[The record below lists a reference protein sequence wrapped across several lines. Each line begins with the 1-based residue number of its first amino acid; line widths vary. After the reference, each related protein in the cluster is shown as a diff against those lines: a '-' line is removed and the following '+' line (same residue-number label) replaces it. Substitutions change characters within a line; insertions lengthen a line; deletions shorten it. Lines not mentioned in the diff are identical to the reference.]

1 MFIVS
6 TNSTRCIICQQ
17 ITHNDLELTLVVL
30 HSNFFYCTHYLNA
43 SSAKS
48 DHYFLAGILITN
60 LLLRTVHVHK
70 RNASSRSSSRAAAD
84 AEAVAMEQIAY
95 DARSLQQSL
104 LTAMMGDR
112 LCRNFDWTLSAL
124 DAMEDDVSD
133 WIGRL
138 SVLERHMFERGVEA
152 SGAVKTWREYGCS
165 RMGVSLAVVKGR
177 SMGGGKR
184 GSVTPSSSGSGV
196 LGGGGEKQ
204 RVVTPNL

>member
-1 MFIVS
+1 MRAP
-6 TNSTRCIICQQ
+6 TL
-17 ITHNDLELTLVVL
+17 HNT
-30 HSNFFYCTHYLNA
+30 

-70 RNASSRSSSRAAAD
+70 RNSRPSSSRAAAD
-84 AEAVAMEQIAY
+84 AEALSMEQLAY

-104 LTAMMGDR
+104 LLAMMGDR

-177 SMGGGKR
+177 SLGGGKR
-184 GSVTPSSSGSGV
+184 GSVTPTSGSGS
-196 LGGGGEKQ
+196 LGGGGETK

>member
-1 MFIVS
+1 MG
-6 TNSTRCIICQQ
+6 
-17 ITHNDLELTLVVL
+17 
-30 HSNFFYCTHYLNA
+30 NA
-43 SSAKS
+43 RTILIFSAKS
-48 DHYFLAGILITN
+48 DHYFLAGMLLTN

-70 RNASSRSSSRAAAD
+70 RNSSRSSSRAAAD
-84 AEAVAMEQIAY
+84 AESSAMDQLAY
-95 DARSLQQSL
+95 DARSLQHSL
-104 LTAMMGDR
+104 LTTMMGDR

-177 SMGGGKR
+177 SLAGRGGGGWGEKKR
-184 GSVTPSSSGSGV
+184 DNMTPSGGNRSLS
-196 LGGGGEKQ
+196 GGGEKK
-204 RVVTPNL
+204 RVVVTPNMG

>member
-1 MFIVS
+1 MILSSRWLFSIL
-6 TNSTRCIICQQ
+6 I
-17 ITHNDLELTLVVL
+17 
-30 HSNFFYCTHYLNA
+30 FFYCTHYLNA